1 MSDTPPEQPENENEN
16 QTAEKAKEV
25 AGEAAEKAKEVA
37 GEAAEKAKEAAGAAL
52 GALKGKMSAM
62 KEKKAEKAAAG
73 GSSSSA
79 DGHETDF
86 DFSIPLVH
94 TGKPGMAALA
104 ITGLTA
110 VWFIIKGASGGL
122 AFMFAF
128 ALLSNAA
135 GHAFLFNLLG
145 KMRVKFTSF
154 KTSLVVV
161 LFAWFA
167 FAFFVTNFPGLFI
180 SGIDGGDD
188 LSKAIDG
195 IKDAAIVT
203 FFKIHIFYFLC
214 IVGGAMAVWR
224 IQWQR
229 ALQAA
234 TGYGVF
240 LLIYTVIGAKLIA
253 NVLGKF
259 G

>member
-1 MSDTPPEQPENENEN
+1 M
-16 QTAEKAKEV
+16 
-25 AGEAAEKAKEVA
+25 
-37 GEAAEKAKEAAGAAL
+37 
-52 GALKGKMSAM
+52 
-62 KEKKAEKAAAG
+62 
-73 GSSSSA
+73 
-79 DGHETDF
+79 
-86 DFSIPLVH
+86 VH
-94 TGKPGMAALA
+94 TGKPGFAALA
-104 ITGLTA
+104 IVGITA

-122 AFMFAF
+122 AFAF
-128 ALLSNAA
+128 ALALLFNAA
-135 GHAFLFNLLG
+135 GHAFLLNLLG
-145 KMRVKFTSF
+145 KMRVKFTTF

-167 FAFFVTNFPGLFI
+167 FSFVVTNFPGIFI

-188 LSKAIDG
+188 LSDAIDG
-195 IKDAAIVT
+195 IKDAAIMT
-203 FFKIHIFYFLC
+203 FFKIHLFYFLC

-224 IQWQR
+224 VQWQR

-253 NVLGKF
+253 RALGKF

>member
-1 MSDTPPEQPENENEN
+1 MSENNETPEKE
-16 QTAEKAKEV
+16 TAEKAKEV

-73 GSSSSA
+73 GSSSSN

-86 DFSIPLVH
+86 DFSLPMVH
-94 TGKPGMAALA
+94 TGKPGFAALA
-104 ITGLTA
+104 IVGLSA
-110 VWFIIKGASGGL
+110 LWFTIKGSPMVL
-122 AFMFAF
+122 AIAF
-128 ALLSNAA
+128 AIGLLVNAMA
-135 GHAFLFNLLG
+135 HALLFNILANM
-145 KMRVKFTSF
+145 KVKFTTY
-154 KTSLVVV
+154 KMSLVVI
-161 LFAWFA
+161 LFSWFA
-167 FAFFVTNFPGLFI
+167 FAFVVTNFPGLFI
-180 SGIDGGDD
+180 SGIDGGGS
-188 LSKAIDG
+188 LSDAFDE
-195 IKDAAIVT
+195 IKKAAIVT
-203 FFKIHIFYFLC
+203 FFKIHLFYFLC

-224 IQWQR
+224 VQWQR

-253 NVLGKF
+253 NALGKF